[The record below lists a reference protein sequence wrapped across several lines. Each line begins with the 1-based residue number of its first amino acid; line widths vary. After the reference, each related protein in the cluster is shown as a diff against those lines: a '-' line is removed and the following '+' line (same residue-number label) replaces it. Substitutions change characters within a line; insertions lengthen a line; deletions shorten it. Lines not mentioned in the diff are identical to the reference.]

1 MVPFG
6 IENIHRSPSL
16 QVGNMEPRRLPG
28 PPDLDLPSTSKETE
42 TAAASAAGTSTGTAS
57 AEPWSKASST
67 GVETILNVPPK
78 DLPPSWLPQYN
89 SGDQR
94 SGSFVLHDFDTRKE
108 MNKPKFTSWL
118 RMQLVA
124 VHPDVLAHNTS
135 ASVMTAKQLSAFIYM
150 SNHFQRLTAKAQP
163 RAEGLGSLARPSRSQ
178 HDIIGCCSRNTNM
191 DLAPCAF
198 GVWNTAAAMHSAR
211 RALSPN
217 SDELRR
223 SVDNA
228 WQDLHAVVLAAYR
241 VLRVGPAVSLQTLAF
256 SADVLSTLL
265 HTPEDQLQ
273 VGDERILDVEECIRR
288 ADLEAAVS
296 LGRNLPFDVKA
307 TMAWGSLK
315 DATSRLLLLA
325 LPRCLTLLRYIC
337 EKTQNPTVL
346 DFCYDL
352 SVLLDDLLL
361 LVQGLFQRQKM
372 VGRTS
377 SPIANE

>member
-1 MVPFG
+1 
-6 IENIHRSPSL
+6 
-16 QVGNMEPRRLPG
+16 
-28 PPDLDLPSTSKETE
+28 
-42 TAAASAAGTSTGTAS
+42 
-57 AEPWSKASST
+57 
-67 GVETILNVPPK
+67 
-78 DLPPSWLPQYN
+78 
-89 SGDQR
+89 
-94 SGSFVLHDFDTRKE
+94 
-108 MNKPKFTSWL
+108 
-118 RMQLVA
+118 
-124 VHPDVLAHNTS
+124 
-135 ASVMTAKQLSAFIYM
+135 
-150 SNHFQRLTAKAQP
+150 
-163 RAEGLGSLARPSRSQ
+163 
-178 HDIIGCCSRNTNM
+178 RNTNM

-361 LVQGLFQRQKM
+361 LVQGLFQRQKI